1 MTDDAH
7 EEEVS
12 QDIKYDMTGGWLF
25 RLRIFGGSEKAE
37 WEEKLSP
44 IKAKDGTPDGVLV
57 GAQWDMNQATQDPPK
72 EFEKGVKYRPIF
84 FACAGARF
92 YCVRQQ
98 KNIVRGRHL
107 VRACSEHGPMI

>member
-57 GAQWDMNQATQDPPK
+57 GAQWDMNHDTGPP
-72 EFEKGVKYRPIF
+72 EGVRKRSEVPPDF
-84 FACAGARF
+84 F
-92 YCVRQQ
+92 
-98 KNIVRGRHL
+98 
-107 VRACSEHGPMI
+107 VRASKANREGPASCA

>member
-57 GAQWDMNQATQDPPK
+57 GAQWNTEEAEQEPPK
-72 EFEKGVKYRPIF
+72 VFGNRVKYRPIF
-84 FACAGARF
+84 
-92 YCVRQQ
+92 YHSQ
-98 KNIVRGRHL
+98 
-107 VRACSEHGPMI
+107 S

>member
-1 MTDDAH
+1 M
-7 EEEVS
+7 
-12 QDIKYDMTGGWLF
+12 F

-84 FACAGARF
+84 LTDDW
-92 YCVRQQ
+92 Q
-98 KNIVRGRHL
+98 
-107 VRACSEHGPMI
+107 